1 MLLSWESVDG
11 FFTLWEVK
19 MFFKNNNFKRVVSV
33 SMAAVCMFSALKL
46 VPIAGN
52 EVSAADTLTAFEITE
67 DMAIGWNL
75 GNALDSTA
83 SSLSNTSVSTET
95 AWGNPVVTQE
105 LIDAVKAKG
114 FNTIR
119 IPTTW
124 YQHLDSD
131 NNIDAAWLA
140 RVKEVVDYAYNQ
152 GMYVILN
159 IHHEEWIN
167 RSDFATAYDEMSPK
181 LIKIWTQIATY
192 FSDYDQHLIFE
203 GMNEPRAAGS
213 SYEWTGTTAEYEVVN
228 KLNND
233 FVNTVRSI
241 DSPYKDTRLLM
252 IPSYAASSYDSIYS
266 YLEVPDDDYVAVS
279 IHAYSPYD
287 FAMNADV
294 DDSVHETFTD
304 KNKADLDTIFNSIRT
319 YFTDNDIP
327 VVIGEFSASN
337 FNNTDARCDWAEYY
351 ISETKK
357 YGIPC
362 VLWDNNVITNSDAS
376 ESHGYINRTTL
387 QWYDAS
393 EPVVDTMISVIND
406 DSIVWGS
413 EKKSPTYVHDSID
426 SGKSLFKSSSGQTID
441 ASVTD
446 GNCMGSYDVSW
457 STLNGKDVAV
467 KFTGDTPI
475 VALMDSSWGNW
486 TEIGAY
492 QVDSE
497 NGIAYYSYDT
507 IKAAWTSSSDPAHLM
522 LRTNGKTTVT
532 QISLINQAEV
542 IPYTPETTTT
552 TTTTAT
558 GSSSSTT
565 TTTTTTTT
573 VVEPTDPT
581 EPTTSPYDFTFE
593 TKKYTVDISNRT
605 DNSVATFVVEGTANG
620 SIGGCVG
627 YSTGS
632 TSDDWSNIEWKATIG
647 TDGKVTVTVDLSD
660 VPTSVTS
667 AEVQIWWSNVY
678 DRASD
683 SSIDVDCDMTDFSVS
698 GQTVS
703 DVVYGDANGDG
714 AVDIDDMVAV
724 VCYVSDPVSNPLSAD
739 AMVSADVY
747 GNGDGVNAMDALAI
761 QKYLVKSVDSLPITE

>member
-1 MLLSWESVDG
+1 
-11 FFTLWEVK
+11 
-19 MFFKNNNFKRVVSV
+19 
-33 SMAAVCMFSALKL
+33 
-46 VPIAGN
+46 
-52 EVSAADTLTAFEITE
+52 
-67 DMAIGWNL
+67 
-75 GNALDSTA
+75 
-83 SSLSNTSVSTET
+83 
-95 AWGNPVVTQE
+95 
-105 LIDAVKAKG
+105 
-114 FNTIR
+114 
-119 IPTTW
+119 
-124 YQHLDSD
+124 
-131 NNIDAAWLA
+131 
-140 RVKEVVDYAYNQ
+140 
-152 GMYVILN
+152 
-159 IHHEEWIN
+159 
-167 RSDFATAYDEMSPK
+167 
-181 LIKIWTQIATY
+181 
-192 FSDYDQHLIFE
+192 
-203 GMNEPRAAGS
+203 
-213 SYEWTGTTAEYEVVN
+213 
-228 KLNND
+228 
-233 FVNTVRSI
+233 
-241 DSPYKDTRLLM
+241 
-252 IPSYAASSYDSIYS
+252 
-266 YLEVPDDDYVAVS
+266 
-279 IHAYSPYD
+279 
-287 FAMNADV
+287 
-294 DDSVHETFTD
+294 
-304 KNKADLDTIFNSIRT
+304 
-319 YFTDNDIP
+319 
-327 VVIGEFSASN
+327 
-337 FNNTDARCDWAEYY
+337 
-351 ISETKK
+351 
-357 YGIPC
+357 
-362 VLWDNNVITNSDAS
+362 
-376 ESHGYINRTTL
+376 
-387 QWYDAS
+387 
-393 EPVVDTMISVIND
+393 
-406 DSIVWGS
+406 
-413 EKKSPTYVHDSID
+413 
-426 SGKSLFKSSSGQTID
+426 
-441 ASVTD
+441 
-446 GNCMGSYDVSW
+446 
-457 STLNGKDVAV
+457 
-467 KFTGDTPI
+467 
-475 VALMDSSWGNW
+475 
-486 TEIGAY
+486 
-492 QVDSE
+492 
-497 NGIAYYSYDT
+497 
-507 IKAAWTSSSDPAHLM
+507 M